1 MIAFD
6 LCCNQDH
13 TFEAWFQDRKAF
25 KEQLGKGLIECPVCG
40 SRKINK
46 VPSAVAV
53 HIKGNSKPK
62 QDGSTANQAIVELL
76 HEAYEFIEKH
86 TEDVG
91 PAFAE
96 EALKMHYG
104 VTEERSIRGVA
115 TKEEEKMLEKNGI
128 KFSKIPVPVK
138 KQKKRGH

>member
-13 TFEAWFQDRKAF
+13 TFEAWFQDSQAF
-25 KEQLGKGLIECPVCG
+25 KEQLSKGLIECPVCG
-40 SRKINK
+40 SREISK

-53 HIKGNSKPK
+53 HIKSGSTPK
-62 QDGSTANQAIVELL
+62 QHDSTHNQAILELL
-76 HEAYEFIEKH
+76 HEAYEYIEKH

-104 VTEERSIRGVA
+104 VTEQRSIRGVA
-115 TKEEEKMLEKNGI
+115 TEEEEKMLEENGI
-128 KFSKIPVPVK
+128 KFSKIPVPLK
-138 KQKKRGH
+138 KQKNKGH